1 MNRQMENIVY
11 APLGAFLHLI
21 ALLPFWA
28 LYALSDV
35 IYFAVFHIVGYR
47 KRVVWNNMRE
57 SFPEKNDA
65 EVKKTMK
72 AFYHFLADYIV
83 ETIKLLHISDDEM
96 RRRFVFH
103 NVELID
109 RCFDDKRS
117 IVIYAAHY
125 GNWEWLPS
133 VTLWSRHDFRN
144 EIFAQVYR
152 PLKNEWFDAFFLKLR
167 GRFNSL
173 SFTKKSVFRD
183 LIRLKH
189 DGKLSI
195 TGFMSDQHPSLND
208 DGYLTRFLNHDTA
221 MITGTETLARRLDFA
236 VLYFEITRSK
246 RGYYDC
252 TVKEVSMN
260 PKDEPVGAITG
271 KYARMLEVQIHRQPE
286 IWLWTH
292 KRWKHKV
299 TLNNENENNDNGCN
313 K

>member
-1 MNRQMENIVY
+1 MSRRTENIVY
-11 APLGAFLHLI
+11 APLGMLLHAI
-21 ALLPFWA
+21 ARLPFGT
-28 LYALSDV
+28 LYMLSDV
-35 IYFAVFHIVGYR
+35 IYFIVYHLLGYR
-47 KRVVWNNMRE
+47 KRVVWNNLRE
-57 SFPEKNDA
+57 SFPDKSDA
-65 EVKKTMK
+65 EVKKVMSD
-72 AFYHFLADYIV
+72 FYRFFADYFV

-103 NVELID
+103 NIELID
-109 RCFDDKRS
+109 RCFDEKRS

-133 VTLWSRHDFRN
+133 VTLWSRHDFSN
-144 EIFAQVYR
+144 DVFAQVYR

-167 GRFNSL
+167 SRFHSL

-183 LIRLKH
+183 LIRLKR

-208 DGYLTRFLNHDTA
+208 DGYLTRFMNHDTA

-236 VLYFEITRSK
+236 VLYFEITRQK

-252 TVKEVSMN
+252 TIREVALN
-260 PKDEPVGAITG
+260 PKNEPHGSITER
-271 KYARMLEVQIHRQPE
+271 YTRMLEAQIQRQPE
-286 IWLWTH
+286 LWLWTH

-299 TLNNENENNDNGCN
+299 TLNQNKESDDNGN
-313 K
+313 D